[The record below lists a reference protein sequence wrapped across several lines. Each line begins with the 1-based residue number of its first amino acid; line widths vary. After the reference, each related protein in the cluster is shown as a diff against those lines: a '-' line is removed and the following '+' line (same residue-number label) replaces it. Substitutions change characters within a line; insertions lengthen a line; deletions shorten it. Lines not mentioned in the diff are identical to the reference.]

1 MGKWAVIYSS
11 VTGNT
16 KKVAEAIAGA
26 AEEADI
32 YDVKN
37 APEDLSGYEVELLGY
52 WLRRGGPD
60 PLMEQYLPKVHD
72 IKVALFE
79 THGAKP
85 GDEHV
90 ITAFP
95 RAAYMLGKGCE
106 IVATFGCRGKINPKL
121 LERRRQAPPDDPHG
135 GAKQAEKRFAEAASH
150 PDDHDIEAAK
160 EFARRVRHKIDL
172 VERFNARQAAR
183 LAEIKSLHKAD
194 K

>member
-37 APEDLSGYEVELLGY
+37 APEDLSGYEVALLGY

-79 THGAKP
+79 THAIP
-85 GDEHV
+85 P
-90 ITAFP
+90 FP
-95 RAAYMLGKGCE
+95 RAAYKLGNARE

-150 PDDHDIEAAK
+150 PDDHDIEAAR
-160 EFARRVRHKIDL
+160 EFAKRVRHKIDL